1 MVDSAQVFVRLPLE
15 GLVNARDLGGYP
27 TSDGRTIRFGRFL
40 RTDELWRLTDAD
52 IEFLKA
58 FNVHTVIDLRDEEE
72 NLVRP
77 DRYTDEPGVSYH
89 NYPLFRGNAADT
101 EWAERQRERT
111 LIDMYMRA
119 IHNKPMLRGIFHTIA
134 HADEGCVLFHCAV
147 GKDRTG
153 IVAALLMLIAGCDRQ
168 DCVACYMQSH
178 AHLMRTDWY
187 RIRWASGEERA
198 RMFLDSHPR
207 TISAVL
213 DVVEEAGGVEDFLLD
228 CGVTVQEIRVIRSRL
243 LDEDPIRI

>member
-1 MVDSAQVFVRLPLE
+1 MHDSAQHYVRLPLE

-27 TSDGRTIRFGRFL
+27 ASDGRVIRFGRFL
-40 RTDELWRLTDAD
+40 RSDELWRLTDAD
-52 IEFLKA
+52 IDFLRD
-58 FNVHTVIDLRDEEE
+58 FGVRTVIDLRDEEE
-72 NLVRP
+72 NAVRP
-77 DRYTDEPGVSYH
+77 DRYIDEPGVSYH

-111 LIDMYMRA
+111 LVDMYMRA
-119 IHNKPMLRGIFHTIA
+119 INNRALLRGVFHTIA

-168 DCVACYMQSH
+168 DCVACYMQTH

-187 RIRWASGEERA
+187 RMRWASGEERS

-213 DVVEEAGGVEDFLLD
+213 DVIDDEGGVENFLSG
-228 CGVTVQEIRVIRSRL
+228 CGVTMQEIRAIRSRL
-243 LDEDPIRI
+243 LDERPIRI